1 MKGLN
6 RRFVAA
12 ASLSSQ
18 QQLCQN
24 LLLLLCQGCELNCVC
39 ENENQPFL
47 LTQNAITE
55 MFKHVIGFCALKC
68 GDAINIAISLES
80 PET

>member
-1 MKGLN
+1 MLAL
-6 RRFVAA
+6 VQVQEVQDHV
-12 ASLSSQ
+12 SLSE
-18 QQLCQN
+18 
-24 LLLLLCQGCELNCVC
+24 GC
-39 ENENQPFL
+39 PFL